1 MTHRLIIEYK
11 TEEERSRI
19 KLFRLYCWMNGN
31 KTMKEVVM
39 EMIKEYNQL
48 SRHKHLE
55 EIKPLKP

>member
-48 SRHKHLE
+48 SRNKHLE